1 MTNRTPK
8 THLGVK
14 GAMSKEGADRA
25 GNKLANAALIA
36 AIGLSVAAVIWAI
49 KWW

>member
-1 MTNRTPK
+1 MTKNTPK

-14 GAMSKEGADRA
+14 GAMSEEGADRA
-25 GNKLANAALIA
+25 GNKLANAALIVAVGISLA
-36 AIGLSVAAVIWAI
+36 ALIWAI